1 MAFGKIYKTSWW
13 GSGNGIQNNIG
24 FGNAYDYIREVEF
37 LENRAEEDGGT
48 TEGWLCASNVLKRY
62 VHSEGSRVLMDAYT
76 TRVETAGG
84 TVEAKQCA
92 INEINDL

>member
-1 MAFGKIYKTSWW
+1 
-13 GSGNGIQNNIG
+13 
-24 FGNAYDYIREVEF
+24 
-37 LENRAEEDGGT
+37 
-48 TEGWLCASNVLKRY
+48 
-62 VHSEGSRVLMDAYT
+62 MDAYT